1 MNQLTTTQVDRQ
13 VTWLW
18 ALYLL
23 NLLLLP
29 LFAAVVALAI
39 LFHTPPGKQ
48 SKRVI
53 GAFAICLVAL
63 LILPALFWISLPKTG
78 VFWAFFICYWV
89 TAHASCILLGVF
101 GLVRRTE

>member
-1 MNQLTTTQVDRQ
+1 MNQLTTTQVDRRI
-13 VTWLW
+13 TWLW
-18 ALYLL
+18 VLYLL

-29 LFAAVVALAI
+29 MIAAVVALVL
-39 LFHTPPGKQ
+39 LFGTAPSKQ

-53 GAFAICLVAL
+53 GAFAICLLAL
-63 LILPALFWISLPKTG
+63 LILPALFWISMPKTG
-78 VFWAFFICYWV
+78 LFWAFFICYWV